1 MTAPDLTYT
10 LIRPLEEK
18 YLNIQRKG
26 NFAVV
31 FCLLL
36 NRVHFLRDQHL
47 VTAPLSRTRATLC
60 ELLATRT
67 LREFGDNTL
76 ELALVMTTSWRVY
89 SGADED
95 LLKQTM
101 SELNIDDVEERV
113 GNAIEMAIIGRAKR
127 FIKSSAC
134 QRVIDSIWRYGAVLM
149 VDRYTVLNINYSLSA
164 ENAYTKHSLITP
176 SYLMYATCFSNPV
189 IYSNYLIVDV

>member
-1 MTAPDLTYT
+1 M
-10 LIRPLEEK
+10 
-18 YLNIQRKG
+18 
-26 NFAVV
+26 
-31 FCLLL
+31 
-36 NRVHFLRDQHL
+36 
-47 VTAPLSRTRATLC
+47 
-60 ELLATRT
+60 
-67 LREFGDNTL
+67 
-76 ELALVMTTSWRVY
+76 MTTSWRVY

-134 QRVIDSIWRYGAVLM
+134 QRVIDSIWRYGAVLF

-176 SYLMYATCFSNPV
+176 SYLMYATCFFDPV

>member
-1 MTAPDLTYT
+1 
-10 LIRPLEEK
+10 
-18 YLNIQRKG
+18 
-26 NFAVV
+26 
-31 FCLLL
+31 
-36 NRVHFLRDQHL
+36 
-47 VTAPLSRTRATLC
+47 
-60 ELLATRT
+60 
-67 LREFGDNTL
+67 
-76 ELALVMTTSWRVY
+76 MTTSWRVY

-149 VDRYTVLNINYSLSA
+149 VDRYTVLKINYSLSA
-164 ENAYTKHSLITP
+164 ENAYTRHSLITP
-176 SYLMYATCFSNPV
+176 SFLMYATCISDPLICSNFP
-189 IYSNYLIVDV
+189 IVDV